1 MDNGELNVENDNII
15 KVDKKKRHKEKYYEN
30 KVKEYIKSRGG
41 WFIKYWGGGS
51 YTRPG
56 VPDLLC
62 CYKGRF
68 IAIEMKNKGG
78 RISAIQREEMAQ
90 IERAG
95 GIGMF
100 VYPDDINAVVAV
112 FKALEKGLEVKC
124 HYETER
130 KRKKKKSELEQLSLL
145 NC

>member
-1 MDNGELNVENDNII
+1 MEDGGII
-15 KVDKKKRHKEKYYEN
+15 KADTKKRHKEKYYEN

-51 YTRPG
+51 FTRPG

-78 RISAIQREEMAQ
+78 RISPAQREEMAQ

-100 VYPDDINAVVAV
+100 LYPDNINALVAV
-112 FKALEKGLEVKC
+112 FEAIDKGLETEN
-124 HYETER
+124 HYEPE
-130 KRKKKKSELEQLSLL
+130 KKKK
-145 NC
+145 NKRTNDF